1 MKGFSRLLLICSNI
15 YKIIDDYEDCEEFE
29 EIRRFFSYI
38 AQMFCSYIERYIEH
52 QNISLERLKI
62 IVNCLAYKYA
72 FYGGGFN
79 QRGNSFLSLGKIV
92 MEDKDDIENLFI
104 PIPITKTDEWCNDLK
119 SINSR

>member
-38 AQMFCSYIERYIEH
+38 AQMFCSYIERYIED

-79 QRGNSFLSLGKIV
+79 QRGNCFFFL
-92 MEDKDDIENLFI
+92 
-104 PIPITKTDEWCNDLK
+104 
-119 SINSR
+119 